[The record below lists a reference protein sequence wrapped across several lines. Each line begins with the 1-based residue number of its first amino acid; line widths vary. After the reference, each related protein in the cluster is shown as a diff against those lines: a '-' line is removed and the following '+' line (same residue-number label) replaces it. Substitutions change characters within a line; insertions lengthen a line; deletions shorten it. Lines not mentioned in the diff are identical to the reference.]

1 MVFLH
6 RQGSLRPFTRHYP
19 TEDVL
24 DLLQLKDMPDGSTQV
39 QGWLFLDFFFLL
51 ENLFSRDNQRLGCQV
66 SNLTIFSFSS
76 YRFFFIS
83 SECKQSAKI
92 DPSSENLQTGMHYIL
107 IPLEF

>member
-6 RQGSLRPFTRHYP
+6 RQGSLQPFTRHYP

-76 YRFFFIS
+76 YHFFFIS

>member
-66 SNLTIFSFSS
+66 SNLTIFSFLPIIFFLSLVNAS
-76 YRFFFIS
+76 KVPKLTQVLKIYRQVCITF
-83 SECKQSAKI
+83 
-92 DPSSENLQTGMHYIL
+92 
-107 IPLEF
+107 

>member
-6 RQGSLRPFTRHYP
+6 RQGSLRPFTRHFP

-51 ENLFSRDNQRLGCQV
+51 ENLFSRDNQRLSCQV
-66 SNLTIFSFSS
+66 SSLTIFSFSS
-76 YRFFFIS
+76 YHFFLS
-83 SECKQSAKI
+83 LVNASKVPKLTQVLKI
-92 DPSSENLQTGMHYIL
+92 YRQVCIT
-107 IPLEF
+107 F

>member
-39 QGWLFLDFFFLL
+39 QGWLFLDFFFFLL

-76 YRFFFIS
+76 YYFFLS
-83 SECKQSAKI
+83 LVNASKVPKLTQVLKI
-92 DPSSENLQTGMHYIL
+92 YRQVCIT
-107 IPLEF
+107 F